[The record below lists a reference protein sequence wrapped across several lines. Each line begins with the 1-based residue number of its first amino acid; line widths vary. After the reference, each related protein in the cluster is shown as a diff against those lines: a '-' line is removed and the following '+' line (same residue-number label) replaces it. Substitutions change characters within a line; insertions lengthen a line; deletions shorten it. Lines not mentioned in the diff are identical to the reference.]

1 MNPDPLVS
9 EFRSNCCTNCATIVS
24 EVFLQEFNSIFISDN
39 KTFIPLCVRYQCQVV
54 VSLNNMVT
62 ADVELKVKVPP
73 VISEDVPLV
82 KRVTAGDSA
91 ELSCDAS
98 GEDTNPSFQ
107 TIATL

>member
-1 MNPDPLVS
+1 M
-9 EFRSNCCTNCATIVS
+9 S

-98 GEDTNPSFQ
+98 GEDINPSFQ

>member
-1 MNPDPLVS
+1 
-9 EFRSNCCTNCATIVS
+9 
-24 EVFLQEFNSIFISDN
+24 
-39 KTFIPLCVRYQCQVV
+39 
-54 VSLNNMVT
+54 MVT

-98 GEDTNPSFQ
+98 GEDINPSFQ